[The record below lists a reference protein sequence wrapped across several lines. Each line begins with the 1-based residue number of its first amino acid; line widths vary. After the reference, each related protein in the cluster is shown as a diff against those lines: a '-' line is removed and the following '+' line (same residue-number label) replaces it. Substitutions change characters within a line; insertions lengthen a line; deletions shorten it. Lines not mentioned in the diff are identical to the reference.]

1 MTPAPADRPGKPGIA
16 PPDLLRVTL
25 RKHTA
30 VIQWCYHH
38 NSNRPQA
45 EQPRPPMHPED
56 AHGSPQMTLAAVI
69 AALLAQE
76 VVPTSGDIWRLG
88 VIAVALLVGA
98 AVTYRYTTLP
108 ERDAR
113 KAETAERIA
122 AQEREREAYKVT
134 VPALTQ
140 ITTTLPA
147 VLDALRQRQT
157 P

>member
-1 MTPAPADRPGKPGIA
+1 
-16 PPDLLRVTL
+16 
-25 RKHTA
+25 
-30 VIQWCYHH
+30 
-38 NSNRPQA
+38 
-45 EQPRPPMHPED
+45 
-56 AHGSPQMTLAAVI
+56 MTLVAVGM
-69 AALLAQE
+69 AVLFAQE
-76 VVPTSGDIWRLG
+76 VVPSSDDIWRLG
-88 VIAVALLVGA
+88 VIAVALLIGA

-108 ERDAR
+108 ERDVR

-147 VLDALRQRQT
+147 VLDALRERQK

>member
-1 MTPAPADRPGKPGIA
+1 
-16 PPDLLRVTL
+16 
-25 RKHTA
+25 
-30 VIQWCYHH
+30 
-38 NSNRPQA
+38 
-45 EQPRPPMHPED
+45 
-56 AHGSPQMTLAAVI
+56 MTLVAAGW

-76 VVPTSGDIWRLG
+76 VVPTSSDLWRLG

-108 ERDAR
+108 ERERA

-122 AQEREREAYKVT
+122 AQEREREAFQVT
-134 VPALTQ
+134 IPALTQ

-147 VLDALRQRQT
+147 VLEALRERQT